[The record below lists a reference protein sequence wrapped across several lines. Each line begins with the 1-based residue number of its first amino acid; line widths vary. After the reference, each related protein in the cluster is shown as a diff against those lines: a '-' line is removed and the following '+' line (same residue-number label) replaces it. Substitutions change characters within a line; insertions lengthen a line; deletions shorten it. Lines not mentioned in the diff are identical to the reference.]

1 MFWVHFQRRQSCRVC
16 RNALGRTDFSQ
27 AKVENLGV
35 AALGHKNIRGLDVT
49 VNDAL
54 GVCGVQSIGHVNC
67 DSQEC
72 IQLHWTACNN
82 VLERLPIQKF
92 HGNESSTIL
101 LTDVVNGADVRVV
114 QRRSSLRF
122 PLEAR

>member
-54 GVCGVQSIGHVNC
+54 GVCGVQSIGHVNS
-67 DSQEC
+67 DSQERF
-72 IQLHWTACNN
+72 QLHRNGPIMCLSVCPSRNSMAMKA
-82 VLERLPIQKF
+82 LPF
-92 HGNESSTIL
+92 SSPM
-101 LTDVVNGADVRVV
+101 
-114 QRRSSLRF
+114 S
-122 PLEAR
+122 